1 MKRATS
7 TAKNAHVNS
16 KRSVSSVER
25 SQVHHS
31 KGTGE
36 ESNDSRCA
44 ILKKATIRKARIKT
58 VFPDLI
64 YESAVHS
71 RLAKVCA
78 FVMNDDT
85 MTITGAMR
93 RFLFHFM
100 CPHTHFMCHHPARGR
115 AQRISRTRE
124 GLTTPPSSL

>member
-1 MKRATS
+1 MLCYDYVAAAVKREERVVKRATS

-58 VFPDLI
+58 VFPDL
-64 YESAVHS
+64 E
-71 RLAKVCA
+71 
-78 FVMNDDT
+78 
-85 MTITGAMR
+85 
-93 RFLFHFM
+93 
-100 CPHTHFMCHHPARGR
+100 
-115 AQRISRTRE
+115 
-124 GLTTPPSSL
+124 